1 MFYELFDFIGET
13 GPITL
18 FLLIIILLY
27 KRKEINLI
35 FYFIIFQIINNILN
49 LLLKLFFKQPRPSNP
64 HKDLS
69 FYKSIFSANK
79 YGMPS
84 GHAQMITSELLFI
97 IYYFKN
103 TYLTLFALFQ
113 TFITLAQ
120 RYYSNYHTLIQIVVG
135 TLIGASL
142 TLLFLRNLWSPR
154 QSSVLTSSTN

>member
-103 TYLTLFALFQ
+103 TYLTLFALIQ
-113 TFITLAQ
+113 TFITLSQ